1 MGSKGLPE
9 RGGNDGTACRMVPMY
24 DIGAYEQRAGVST
37 IKF

>member
-9 RGGNDGTACRMVPMY
+9 RGGNDGTTFPTVPMY

>member
-9 RGGNDGTACRMVPMY
+9 RGGIDGMVCPTVPMY

-37 IKF
+37 INI